1 MSRLIESIRLL
12 DGEFFNLPYHQ
23 QRMRRSIDL
32 LYGMDYTFDLEKYLQ
47 GARYPGKGLYK
58 CRIVYDRVT
67 TEVGFSVYE
76 PRKIRRIKIVED
88 NDISY
93 PCKFLD
99 RLHIDRLFQQRG
111 DCDDVLIV
119 KEGRITDCSFSN
131 IVFRKGSQ
139 WFTPSTPLLHGTMR
153 QKLMDENKLAARE
166 IRPQDIRSFETFT
179 IINAMLE
186 FSSPEIEVSEIVF

>member
-1 MSRLIESIRLL
+1 MSRLIESIKLL
-12 DGEFFNLPYHQ
+12 DGEFFNLSYHQ

-32 LYGMDYTFDLEKYLQ
+32 LYGIDYTFDIEKYLE
-47 GARYPGKGLYK
+47 GVPHPRKGLYK
-58 CRIVYDRVT
+58 CRIVYDDVT
-67 TEVGFSVYE
+67 METGFSAYE

-93 PCKFLD
+93 ACKLLD
-99 RLHIDRLFQQRG
+99 RHHIDRLFHQRG

-131 IVFRKGSQ
+131 IVFRKGHE
-139 WFTPSTPLLHGTMR
+139 WVTPSTPLLQGTMR
-153 QKLMDENKLAARE
+153 QKLIAENKIVARE